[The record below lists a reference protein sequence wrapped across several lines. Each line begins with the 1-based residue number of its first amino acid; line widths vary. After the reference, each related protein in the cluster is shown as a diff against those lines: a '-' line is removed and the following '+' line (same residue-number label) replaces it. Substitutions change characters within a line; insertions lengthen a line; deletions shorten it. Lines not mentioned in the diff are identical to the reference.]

1 MGQGQQAGEQGADT
15 EGRCA
20 YSQEAA
26 EERSWEEEAALG
38 RLIRKGL
45 DRRRTGEPEMGH
57 RASAAETAHP
67 KSLAGLTF
75 ARTASAEDAEG

>member
-1 MGQGQQAGEQGADT
+1 M
-15 EGRCA
+15 
-20 YSQEAA
+20 
-26 EERSWEEEAALG
+26 G

-75 ARTASAEDAEG
+75 ARAASAEDAEG